1 MQDGFEIRQ
10 IRISREP
17 DSRERTK
24 LVSGKLGNADRC
36 ADQFEPLSECL
47 TGDHFDWGPFELGTL
62 ELGTL
67 ELGTEEQND
76 RHQRPQPAFF
86 SRQ

>member
-24 LVSGKLGNADRC
+24 LVSGKLGSADRC

-47 TGDHFDWGPFELGTL
+47 TGDHF